1 MLRGARSAIR
11 NGRDTL
17 FWTTR
22 WIDSGDRLINLL
34 EDDNA
39 DIQMTDSVA
48 DFVTSD
54 GQWDIDR
61 LSSSLPINAVDLVV
75 GMTLPRE
82 DRGEDQWVWGEESHG
97 RFSIRSA
104 YRLICNQPA
113 LNFLDPWKS
122 VWRWKGPNRI
132 RVFLWLA
139 VQDRLLT
146 NKIRARR
153 HMTTD
158 AACPRCRL
166 EEEDTSHVLR
176 DCAFAREVWGKFPMF
191 DSAGTNWHRPFSEW
205 ICVHLNSRDGG
216 LFGVVCWILW
226 RTRNEWIFSAKIATA
241 TEVYTKA
248 FHWTSNI
255 ESELANIQ
263 CLLGDAAR
271 ESPIEVAWDP
281 GEAGWVS
288 LYTDGSA
295 DRRKRKDAAGGLL
308 RDFDGRC
315 IMAYSM
321 NLGNCSITRAEMRGA
336 VEGLRRAW
344 ELGYRRI
351 LLRMDSLAA
360 ISLLTGAGEPT
371 HQHGLETVLFQEL
384 CGRDWQVVVK
394 HIF

>member
-1 MLRGARSAIR
+1 
-11 NGRDTL
+11 
-17 FWTTR
+17 
-22 WIDSGDRLINLL
+22 
-34 EDDNA
+34 
-39 DIQMTDSVA
+39 
-48 DFVTSD
+48 
-54 GQWDIDR
+54 
-61 LSSSLPINAVDLVV
+61 
-75 GMTLPRE
+75 MTLPRE

-176 DCAFAREVWGKFPMF
+176 DCAFAREVW
-191 DSAGTNWHRPFSEW
+191 
-205 ICVHLNSRDGG
+205 
-216 LFGVVCWILW
+216 
-226 RTRNEWIFSAKIATA
+226 
-241 TEVYTKA
+241 EVYTKA